1 MKFLAAALLL
11 FVSLSSSSSFAQE
24 AVTAATDPDKLFT
37 SADPKLHANKQVV
50 YHIVRDLLESHN
62 WNLADRYLS
71 EDYIQH
77 NPNAASGRVAVV
89 KYFTEVLKRKPSPLT
104 QKLQK
109 TKVVSVVA
117 EDDLVVVSF
126 VRDVKDKS
134 GKPYTTTWFDM
145 WRVNDGKATQHWDPA
160 TKAE

>member
-1 MKFLAAALLL
+1 MKLRVATLLL
-11 FVSLSSSSSFAQE
+11 ITTLMSPQSFAQE
-24 AVTAATDPDKLFT
+24 AVTAASDPDKLFT
-37 SADPKLHANKQVV
+37 STDPKLNANKQVV
-50 YHIVRDLLESHN
+50 YHVVKDLLEAQN
-62 WNLADRYLS
+62 WNLADKYLS
-71 EDYIQH
+71 EEYIQH

-104 QKLQK
+104 AKLQK

-126 VRDVKDKS
+126 VRDMKDKS

-145 WRVNDGKATQHWDPA
+145 WRVKDSKATQHWDSA